1 LPEAGPARRP
11 LAIDADREFEALLL
25 ATIVLLPFLLM
36 LLPAAFERLRLSP
49 ALGAGLVALAAAL
62 PLAWLAPAVLGGG
75 TVLASVE
82 WVPVLGLELAFR
94 LDGLSM
100 LFVGLILGIGLL
112 VILYAHYYLS
122 DEDRNGRFFAYLLAF
137 MGAMLGVVTS
147 DNLLLLVVFWELTSL
162 TSFLL
167 IGFWRGAAEARQGAR
182 LALLITGAGGLALL
196 AGVLLIGDIVG
207 TYSLGAVL
215 ASGDAIRADPR
226 YPLVLAL
233 VLAGA
238 FTKSAQFPFHFWL
251 PHAMAAP
258 TPVSAYLH
266 SATMV
271 KAGIFLLMRLW
282 PALAGTDA
290 WFWAVSTTGL
300 VTMLFAA
307 WVALFKHDLKG
318 LLAYSTVSQ
327 LGLIMLLLGLGTPY
341 AELAAL
347 FHLLNHAVFKAS
359 LFMAA
364 GIVDHETGTRDMR
377 RLSGLARQMPITAAL
392 ATVACGAM
400 AGVPLL
406 NGFLSK
412 EMFFAQ
418 TFGIGTAQWVWL
430 LPAAATLGGL
440 LSVAY
445 SARFVHDV
453 FFGAPAGDLP
463 RKPHEPPR
471 FMRVPVEILV
481 VTCLLVGLAPAL
493 TIEPVLRFAT
503 PALLQGPLPEFTLA
517 IWHGFNLP
525 LAMSAIAL
533 LGGIGL
539 YAWRRGQGALSRDHA
554 ARLSGKQLV
563 ESAMDG
569 LREACAV
576 LGDALERGGLRLSI
590 VTFLIAS
597 LAVGYAGFA
606 GTWPE
611 ATLSP
616 GGVPA
621 MTWVAASILVVAT
634 LATVGFHRERMAA
647 VVAIGVVGL
656 LVSVTFVKFSA
667 PDLALTQLLVEVIT
681 VLLFLLAMYFL
692 PARSPREGGVARR
705 SVDALLSLAAGG
717 GVAALTYAML
727 LSPPDTISHFFN
739 AAAKPEG
746 GGYNVVNVILVDF
759 RALDTLGEITVLGI
773 AALGVVAMLDGARL
787 GGPLADSEGRPWT
800 SQRQSLF
807 LQVMSRPLL
816 PMALLVSLYL
826 LLRGHNLPGGGFIGG
841 LVTATAIVVQY
852 LAWGT
857 AWVDQR
863 LTVRYLAVAASGIAI
878 AAVTGLA
885 AIGVG
890 APFLTSTFGYFTGP
904 VVGTFELASAMVFDL
919 GVYVAVVGVVLA
931 ILATIGRQ
939 HVVVDKA

>member
-1 LPEAGPARRP
+1 M
-11 LAIDADREFEALLL
+11 LL
-25 ATIVLLPFLLM
+25 ATIVLLPFLLT

-49 ALGAGLVALAAAL
+49 ALAAGLVALAAAA
-62 PLAWLAPAVLGGG
+62 PLAVLGPMVVAGE
-75 TVLASVE
+75 TARVAVP
-82 WVPVLGLELAFR
+82 WVPALGLELAFR
-94 LDGLSM
+94 LDGLSL

-137 MGAMLGVVTS
+137 MGAMLGVVTA

-196 AGVLLIGDIVG
+196 AGVLVIGDIVG
-207 TYSLGAVL
+207 SYSLGDVL
-215 ASGDAIRADPR
+215 AAGDLIRADPR
-226 YPLVLAL
+226 YPLALAL

-282 PALAGTDA
+282 PALGGTEA
-290 WFWAVSTTGL
+290 WFWSLTVTGL
-300 VTMLFAA
+300 ATMLFAA
-307 WVALFKHDLKG
+307 YVALFKHDLKG

-341 AELAAL
+341 AELAAV
-347 FHLLNHAVFKAS
+347 FHLMNHAVFKAS

-364 GIVDHETGTRDMR
+364 GIIDHETGTRDMR
-377 RLSGLARQMPITAAL
+377 RLSGLSRAMPVTATL
-392 ATVACGAM
+392 ATVAAGAM

-412 EMFFAQ
+412 EMFFAE
-418 TFGIGTAQWVWL
+418 TFAVGGAHWGWL
-430 LPAAATLGGL
+430 LPVAATLGGL
-440 LSVAY
+440 FSVAY

-453 FFGAPAGDLP
+453 FFGGPAADLP

-481 VTCLLVGLAPAL
+481 VICLLVGLAPAL
-493 TIEPVLRFAT
+493 TIEPTLRLAT
-503 PALLQGPLPEFTLA
+503 GALLQGPLPEFTLH

-525 LAMSAIAL
+525 LAMSVLALVGGIAL
-533 LGGIGL
+533 YLV
-539 YAWRRGQGALSRDHA
+539 RRYLWSLHDEIAPRF
-554 ARLSGKQLV
+554 SGKRLTEAAV
-563 ESAMDG
+563 DG
-569 LREACAV
+569 LRAACEV
-576 LGDALERGGLRLSI
+576 LAGALERGGLRLSI
-590 VTFLIAS
+590 VALLLAS
-597 LAVGYAGFA
+597 IAVGYAGFA

-611 ATLSP
+611 ATVTP
-616 GGVPA
+616 AGVPV
-621 MTWVAASILVVAT
+621 MTWVAAPILMVAT
-634 LATVGFHRERMAA
+634 LATVGFHRERMTA
-647 VVAIGVVGL
+647 VIAIGVVGL
-656 LVSVTFVKFSA
+656 VVSVAFVKFSA
-667 PDLALTQLLVEVIT
+667 PDLALTQLLVEIIT

-692 PARSPREGGVARR
+692 PARSPREVGGTRR
-705 SVDALLSLAAGG
+705 GVDALLSLAAGG

-727 LSPPDTISHFFN
+727 RSPPDTISQFYN

-773 AALGVVAMLDGARL
+773 AALGVVAMLDGAKL
-787 GGPLADSEGRPWT
+787 DGPLTDSEGRPWT
-800 SQRQSLF
+800 TQRQSLF
-807 LQVMSRPLL
+807 LQVLSRPLL
-816 PMALLVSLYL
+816 PMALLVSFYL

-841 LVTATAIVVQY
+841 LVTGTAIVVQY

-863 LTVRYLAVAASGIAI
+863 LPLRYLAVAASGIAI

-885 AIGVG
+885 AIGFG

-904 VVGTFELASAMVFDL
+904 VVGKFELASAMVFDL

-931 ILATIGRQ
+931 VLATIGRQ
-939 HVVVDKA
+939 HVVVEKS

>member
-1 LPEAGPARRP
+1 MLGR
-11 LAIDADREFEALLL
+11 LALLL
-25 ATIVLLPFLLM
+25 ATIVLLPFLLL

-49 ALGAGLVALAAAL
+49 ALAAGLVALAAAA
-62 PLAWLAPAVLGGG
+62 PLAVLGPRVAAGE
-75 TVLASVE
+75 TVLASVD
-82 WVPVLGLELAFR
+82 WVPALGLELAFR
-94 LDGLSM
+94 LDGLSL

-137 MGAMLGVVTS
+137 MGAMLGIVTA

-182 LALLITGAGGLALL
+182 LALLVTGAGGLALL
-196 AGVLLIGDIVG
+196 AGVLVIGDIVG
-207 TYSLGAVL
+207 SYSLGEVL
-215 ASGDAIRADPR
+215 AAGDLIRADPR
-226 YPLVLAL
+226 YPLALGL

-282 PALAGTDA
+282 PALAGTEA
-290 WFWAVSTTGL
+290 WFWSVTGVGL
-300 VTMLFAA
+300 ATMLFAA
-307 WVALFKHDLKG
+307 YVALFKHDLKG

-341 AELAAL
+341 AELAAV
-347 FHLLNHAVFKAS
+347 FHLMNHAVFKAS

-377 RLSGLARQMPITAAL
+377 RLSGLARAMPITATL
-392 ATVACGAM
+392 ATVAAGAM

-412 EMFFAQ
+412 EMFFAE
-418 TFGIGTAQWVWL
+418 TFAVGGADWGWL

-440 LSVAY
+440 FSVAY

-453 FFGAPAGDLP
+453 FFGGPATDLP

-481 VTCLLVGLAPAL
+481 VICLLVGLVPAL
-493 TIEPVLRFAT
+493 TVEPTLRLAT
-503 PALLQGPLPEFTLA
+503 GALLQGPLPEFVLKV
-517 IWHGFNLP
+517 WHGFNLP
-525 LAMSAIAL
+525 LAMSVFALAGGIAL
-533 LGGIGL
+533 
-539 YAWRRGQGALSRDHA
+539 YFVRRNLWSLHEERAPRI
-554 ARLSGKQLV
+554 SGKRITEAAV
-563 ESAMDG
+563 DG
-569 LREACAV
+569 LRAACEALA
-576 LGDALERGGLRLSI
+576 GALERGGLRLSI
-590 VTFLIAS
+590 VAFLVAS
-597 LAVGYAGFA
+597 FAVGYAGFG
-606 GTWPE
+606 GTWP
-611 ATLSP
+611 SVRVDS

-621 MTWVAASILVVAT
+621 MTWIAALILAAAT
-634 LATVGFHRERMAA
+634 AATVHFHRERMAA

-656 LVSVTFVKFSA
+656 VVSVTFVKFSA

-692 PARSPREGGVARR
+692 PARSPREGSVARR
-705 SVDALLSLAAGG
+705 GVDALLALAAGG
-717 GVAALTYAML
+717 GIAALTYAML
-727 LSPPDTISHFFN
+727 RSPPDAISHFYN

-787 GGPLADSEGRPWT
+787 VGPAADWDGRPWNT
-800 SQRQSLF
+800 QRQSLF
-807 LQVMSRPLL
+807 LQVLSRPLL
-816 PMALLVSLYL
+816 PMALLVSFYL

-841 LVTATAIVVQY
+841 LVTGTAIVVQY

-857 AWVDQR
+857 AWVDRR
-863 LTVRYLAVAASGIAI
+863 LPMRYLAVAASGVAI

-885 AIGVG
+885 AIGFG

-939 HVVVDKA
+939 HVVAENT